1 MVVKN
6 NNRIFHH
13 ILHNKNNCAVWIL
26 CALILLISLCIFIY
40 LYVSLQNE
48 CKKHKAMKPLTPP
61 VRKRPMPPVRK
72 RPSPQVEKK
81 ESSPKTQSKSR
92 SKEKMEEERKSKL
105 TKSMFKN

>member
-48 CKKHKAMKPLTPP
+48 CKKPKESVPMKPLTPP
-61 VRKRPMPPVRK
+61 PVRK
-72 RPSPQVEKK
+72 
-81 ESSPKTQSKSR
+81 
-92 SKEKMEEERKSKL
+92 
-105 TKSMFKN
+105 